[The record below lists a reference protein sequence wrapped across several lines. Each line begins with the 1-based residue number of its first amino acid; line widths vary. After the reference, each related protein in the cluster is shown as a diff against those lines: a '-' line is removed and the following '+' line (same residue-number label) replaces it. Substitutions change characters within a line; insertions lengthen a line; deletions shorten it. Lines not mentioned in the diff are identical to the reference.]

1 LIFLPN
7 QNGPDAQAQ
16 ERTPSS
22 GESGMSESVR
32 FEDKVVIVTGAG
44 GGLGRAHALLFA
56 RHGARVVV
64 NDLGGSAHGE
74 GANASAADRV
84 VAEIRESGGQA
95 VANHDS
101 VTDGDKI
108 VQNALDAFG
117 RIDVVVNNA
126 GILRDKSF
134 AKMEDADWDLVYRVH
149 VEGAYKVTRA
159 GWPHLR
165 EQNYGRVI
173 FTSSTSGIYGNFGQS
188 NYGMAK
194 LGLYGLTRTLALEGR
209 KNNIL
214 VNAIA
219 PTGGTRMT
227 EGLIPASVFELLKP
241 ELVSPLVVYL
251 GSEQCQD
258 SAGLYEVGGGWVGK
272 VRWER
277 SLGAGFDPRAGFTP
291 EDVAAQWSAIGD
303 FTDAAHP
310 ADNVEALKEMMANLQ
325 RFGS

>member
-1 LIFLPN
+1 MT
-7 QNGPDAQAQ
+7 DAI
-16 ERTPSS
+16 
-22 GESGMSESVR
+22 R

-56 RHGARVVV
+56 RHGAKVVV
-64 NDLGGSAHGE
+64 NDLGGSTQGD
-74 GANASAADRV
+74 GANSSAADRV
-84 VAEIRESGGQA
+84 VEEIRQAGGTA

-101 VTDGDKI
+101 VTDGDRI
-108 VQNALDAFG
+108 VQQALDSFG

-126 GILRDKSF
+126 GILRDKTF
-134 AKMEDADWDLVYRVH
+134 HKMEDADWDLVYRVH

-159 GWPHLR
+159 AWPHMR

-173 FTSSTSGIYGNFGQS
+173 FTASTSGIYGNFGQS

-209 KNNIL
+209 KNNVL

-227 EGLIPASVFELLKP
+227 EGLIPPQVFEQLKP

-251 GSEQCQD
+251 ASEQCQET
-258 SAGLYEVGGGWVGK
+258 SGLFEVGGGWMGK

-277 SLGAGFDPRAGFTP
+277 SLGVGFDPQAGFDA
-291 EDVAAQWSAIGD
+291 EDVAAQWQRICS
-303 FTDAAHP
+303 FENAAHP
-310 ADNVEALKEMMANLQ
+310 ADNMEALKEMMANLQ
-325 RFGS
+325 KYAG

>member
-1 LIFLPN
+1 
-7 QNGPDAQAQ
+7 
-16 ERTPSS
+16 
-22 GESGMSESVR
+22 MSESVR

-56 RHGARVVV
+56 RHGARVIV

-84 VAEIRESGGQA
+84 VAEIREAGGEA

-117 RIDVVVNNA
+117 RVDVVVNNA

-159 GWPHLR
+159 AWPHLR
-165 EQNYGRVI
+165 DQNYGRII
-173 FTSSTSGIYGNFGQS
+173 FTSSTSGIYGNFGQA

-194 LGLYGLTRTLALEGR
+194 LGLYGLTRTLAVEGR

-227 EGLIPASVFELLKP
+227 EGLIPASVFDLLKP

-258 SAGLYEVGGGWVGK
+258 SAGLYEVGGGWIGK

-277 SLGAGFDPRAGFTP
+277 SLGAGFNPHEGFSP
-291 EDVAAQWSAIGD
+291 EDVAAQWQTISD
-303 FTDAAHP
+303 FSDAVHP
-310 ADNVEALKEMMANLQ
+310 ADNIEALKEVMANLQ
-325 RFGS
+325 KFA

>member
-1 LIFLPN
+1 
-7 QNGPDAQAQ
+7 
-16 ERTPSS
+16 
-22 GESGMSESVR
+22 MSEPVR

-56 RHGARVVV
+56 KHGARVVV

-84 VAEIRESGGQA
+84 VAEIREAGGTA

-101 VTDGDKI
+101 VTDGAKI

-126 GILRDKSF
+126 GILRDKTF
-134 AKMEDADWDLVYRVH
+134 AKMEDPDWDQVYRVH
-149 VEGAYKVTRA
+149 VEGAYKVTHA
-159 GWPHLR
+159 AWPHMR

-227 EGLIPASVFELLKP
+227 EGLIPAGVFELLKP
-241 ELVSPLVVYL
+241 ELISPLVVFL
-251 GSEQCQD
+251 GSEQCQE
-258 SAGLYEVGGGWVGK
+258 SSGLFEVGGGWIGK
-272 VRWER
+272 TRWER
-277 SLGAGFDPRAGFTP
+277 SVGAGFDPRTGFSP
-291 EDVAAQWSAIGD
+291 EDVAASWQNICD
-303 FTDAAHP
+303 FEGAAHP
-310 ADNVEALKEMMANLQ
+310 KDTIEALQEMMKNLQ
-325 RFGS
+325 KYSA

>member
-1 LIFLPN
+1 
-7 QNGPDAQAQ
+7 
-16 ERTPSS
+16 
-22 GESGMSESVR
+22 MSESIR

-64 NDLGGSAHGE
+64 NDLGGSAQGE

-84 VAEIRESGGQA
+84 VAEIREAGGTA

-108 VQNALDAFG
+108 VQHALDAFG
-117 RIDVVVNNA
+117 RVDVVVNNA

-134 AKMEDADWDLVYRVH
+134 VKMDDADWDLVYRVH

-159 GWPHLR
+159 AWPHLR

-173 FTSSTSGIYGNFGQS
+173 FTASTSGIYGNFGQA

-194 LGLYGLTRTLALEGR
+194 LGLYGLTRTLAIEGR
-209 KNNIL
+209 KSNIL

-227 EGLIPASVFELLKP
+227 EGLIPPQVFEQLKP
-241 ELVSPLVVYL
+241 ELISPLVVFL
-251 GSEQCQD
+251 GSEQCNET
-258 SAGLYEVGGGWVGK
+258 AGLFEVGGGWMGK

-277 SLGAGFDPRAGFTP
+277 SLGVGFDPRAGIAV
-291 EDVAAQWSAIGD
+291 EDVAANWQQLCD
-303 FTDAAHP
+303 FEGAVHP
-310 ADNVEALKEMMANLQ
+310 RDTGEALREMMANLQ
-325 RFGS
+325 KYGV

>member
-1 LIFLPN
+1 MS
-7 QNGPDAQAQ
+7 
-16 ERTPSS
+16 PSI
-22 GESGMSESVR
+22 R

-56 RHGARVVV
+56 RHGAQVVV
-64 NDLGGSAHGE
+64 NDLGGSAQGE
-74 GANASAADRV
+74 GASASAADRV
-84 VAEIRESGGQA
+84 VAEIREAGGSA

-117 RIDVVVNNA
+117 RVDVLVNNA

-134 AKMEDADWDLVYRVH
+134 ARMEDADWDLVYRVH
-149 VEGAYKVTRA
+149 LEGAYKVTHA
-159 GWPHLR
+159 AWPHMR

-188 NYGMAK
+188 NYATAK
-194 LGLYGLTRTLALEGR
+194 LGLYGLTRTLAIEGR

-227 EGLIPASVFELLKP
+227 EGLIPPQVFELLKP
-241 ELVSPLVVYL
+241 ELISPLVVYL

-258 SAGLYEVGGGWVGK
+258 TSALFEVGGGWIGK

-277 SLGAGFDPRAGFTP
+277 SLGACFDPVAGFSP
-291 EDVAAQWSAIGD
+291 EDVATQWSRISD
-303 FTDAAHP
+303 FSDAVHP
-310 ADNVEALKEMMANLQ
+310 QDNVEALKEMMANLQ
-325 RFGS
+325 KFIR

>member
-1 LIFLPN
+1 
-7 QNGPDAQAQ
+7 
-16 ERTPSS
+16 
-22 GESGMSESVR
+22 MSESMD
-32 FEDKVVIVTGAG
+32 FEGKVVIVTGAG

-56 RHGARVVV
+56 RHGARVIV

-74 GANASAADRV
+74 GANASAADQV
-84 VAEIRESGGQA
+84 VAEVRDAGGEA

-108 VQNALDAFG
+108 VQNALDTYG
-117 RIDVVVNNA
+117 RVDVVVNNA

-159 GWPHLR
+159 AWPHLR
-165 EQNYGRVI
+165 EQNYGRII
-173 FTSSTSGIYGNFGQS
+173 FTSSTSGIYGNFGQA

-194 LGLYGLTRTLALEGR
+194 LGLYGLTRTLAIEGR

-227 EGLIPASVFELLKP
+227 EGLIPASVFDLLKP
-241 ELVSPLVVYL
+241 ELVSPLVVFL
-251 GSEQCQD
+251 GSEQCPD
-258 SAGLYEVGGGWVGK
+258 SGGLYEVGGGWMGK

-277 SLGAGFDPRAGFTP
+277 SLGAGFDPRAGFSP
-291 EDVAAQWSAIGD
+291 QDVAAQWASISD
-303 FTDAAHP
+303 FSNAVHP
-310 ADNVEALKEMMANLQ
+310 ADNAEALKEMMANLQ
-325 RFGS
+325 RIG

>member
-1 LIFLPN
+1 
-7 QNGPDAQAQ
+7 
-16 ERTPSS
+16 
-22 GESGMSESVR
+22 MSESVR

-56 RHGARVVV
+56 RHGARVIV

-84 VAEIRESGGQA
+84 VAEIREAGGEA

-117 RIDVVVNNA
+117 RVNVVVNNA

-159 GWPHLR
+159 AWPHLR
-165 EQNYGRVI
+165 DQNYGRII
-173 FTSSTSGIYGNFGQS
+173 FTSSTSGIYGNFGQA

-194 LGLYGLTRTLALEGR
+194 LGLYGLTRTLAVEGR

-227 EGLIPASVFELLKP
+227 EGLIPASVFDLLKP

-251 GSEQCQD
+251 GSQQCQD
-258 SAGLYEVGGGWVGK
+258 SAGLYEVGGGWIGK

-277 SLGAGFDPRAGFTP
+277 SLGAGFNPHAGFSP
-291 EDVAAQWSAIGD
+291 EDVAAQWQTISD
-303 FTDAAHP
+303 FSDAVHP

-325 RFGS
+325 KFA

>member
-1 LIFLPN
+1 
-7 QNGPDAQAQ
+7 
-16 ERTPSS
+16 
-22 GESGMSESVR
+22 MSEAIR
-32 FEDKVVIVTGAG
+32 FQDQVVIVTGAG

-56 RHGARVVV
+56 KHGAKVVV
-64 NDLGGSAHGE
+64 NDLGGSTHGE

-84 VAEIRESGGQA
+84 VEEIRAAGGTA

-108 VQNALDAFG
+108 VEHALDAFG

-126 GILRDKSF
+126 GILRDKTF
-134 AKMEDADWDLVYRVH
+134 HKMEQVDWDQVYQVH
-149 VEGAYKVTRA
+149 VEGAFKITRA
-159 GWPHLR
+159 AWPHMR
-165 EQNYGRVI
+165 EQGYGRVI

-194 LGLYGLTRTLALEGR
+194 LGLYGLTRTLAIEGR
-209 KNNIL
+209 KHNIL

-227 EGLIPASVFELLKP
+227 EGLIPPQVFEQLKP

-251 GSEQCQD
+251 ASNSCEET
-258 SAGLYEVGGGWVGK
+258 SGLFEVGGGWMGK

-277 SLGAGFDPRAGFTP
+277 SLGAGFDPRAGFSP
-291 EDVAAQWSAIGD
+291 EDVAAHWAQICD
-303 FTDAAHP
+303 FENAAHP

-325 RFGS
+325 KFAI

>member
-1 LIFLPN
+1 
-7 QNGPDAQAQ
+7 
-16 ERTPSS
+16 
-22 GESGMSESVR
+22 MSEAIR
-32 FEDKVVIVTGAG
+32 FQDQVVIVTGAG

-56 RHGARVVV
+56 KHGAKVVV
-64 NDLGGSAHGE
+64 NDLGGSTHGE
-74 GANASAADRV
+74 GANASAADKV
-84 VAEIRESGGQA
+84 VEEIRAAGGVA

-108 VQNALDAFG
+108 VAHALEAFG

-126 GILRDKSF
+126 GILRDKTF
-134 AKMEDADWDLVYRVH
+134 HKMEQVDWDQVYQVH
-149 VEGAYKVTRA
+149 VEGAYKITRA
-159 GWPHLR
+159 AWPHMR
-165 EQNYGRVI
+165 EQGYGRVI

-194 LGLYGLTRTLALEGR
+194 LGLYGLTRTLAIEGR

-227 EGLIPASVFELLKP
+227 EGLIPPQVFEQLKP

-251 GSEQCQD
+251 ASNSCEET
-258 SAGLYEVGGGWVGK
+258 SGLFEVGGGWIGK

-277 SLGAGFDPRAGFTP
+277 SLGAGFDPREGFSP
-291 EDVAAQWSAIGD
+291 EDVAAHWAQICD
-303 FTDAAHP
+303 FENAAHP

-325 RFGS
+325 KYAI

>member
-1 LIFLPN
+1 MLVLT
-7 QNGPDAQAQ
+7 PDGLKTQDRAGVII
-16 ERTPSS
+16 RGSD
-22 GESGMSESVR
+22 MSESMD
-32 FEDKVVIVTGAG
+32 FEGKVVIVTGAG

-56 RHGARVVV
+56 RHGARVIV

-74 GANASAADRV
+74 GASASAADRV
-84 VAEIRESGGQA
+84 VAQVRDAGGEA

-108 VQNALDAFG
+108 VQNALDTYG
-117 RIDVVVNNA
+117 RVDVVVNNA

-134 AKMEDADWDLVYRVH
+134 AKMEDTDWDLVYRVH

-159 GWPHLR
+159 AWPHLR

-173 FTSSTSGIYGNFGQS
+173 FTSSTSGIYGNFGQA

-194 LGLYGLTRTLALEGR
+194 LGLYGLTRTLAIEGR

-214 VNAIA
+214 INAIA

-227 EGLIPASVFELLKP
+227 EGLIPASVFDLLKP

-251 GSEQCQD
+251 GSEQCHD
-258 SAGLYEVGGGWVGK
+258 SGGLYEVGGGWMGK

-277 SLGAGFDPRAGFTP
+277 SLGAGFDPRAGFSP
-291 EDVAAQWSAIGD
+291 EDVAARWASISD
-303 FTDAAHP
+303 FSNAVHP
-310 ADNVEALKEMMANLQ
+310 ADTAEALKEMMANLQ
-325 RFGS
+325 GFG

>member
-1 LIFLPN
+1 
-7 QNGPDAQAQ
+7 
-16 ERTPSS
+16 
-22 GESGMSESVR
+22 MSESVR

-44 GGLGRAHALLFA
+44 GGIGRAHALAFA
-56 RHGARVVV
+56 KAGAKVVV
-64 NDLGGSAHGE
+64 NDLGGSTHGE

-84 VAEIRESGGQA
+84 VAEIREAGGTA

-126 GILRDKSF
+126 GILRDKTF
-134 AKMEDADWDLVYRVH
+134 HKMEDADWDLVYQVH
-149 VEGAYKVTRA
+149 VAGAYKVTRA
-159 GWPHLR
+159 AWPHMR

-194 LGLYGLTRTLALEGR
+194 LGLYGLTRTLAIEGR
-209 KNNIL
+209 KNNIF

-227 EGLIPASVFELLKP
+227 EGLIPQQVFDQLKP
-241 ELVSPLVVYL
+241 ELISPLVVYL
-251 GSEQCQD
+251 GSENCQD
-258 SAGLYEVGGGWVGK
+258 TAGLYEVGGGWIGK

-277 SLGAGFDPRAGFTP
+277 SNGAGFDPKAGFDAD
-291 EDVAAQWSAIGD
+291 DVAAAWKQIGD
-303 FTDAAHP
+303 FDGASHP
-310 ADNVEALKEMMANLQ
+310 EDSLQALQAMMANLQ
-325 RFGS
+325 KYTG

>member
-1 LIFLPN
+1 VTGTRLVDT
-7 QNGPDAQAQ
+7 G
-16 ERTPSS
+16 RTFCSYPGVS
-22 GESGMSESVR
+22 MSESVR

-74 GANASAADRV
+74 GASASAADRV
-84 VAEIRESGGQA
+84 VSEILEAGGIA

-101 VTDGDKI
+101 VTDGEKI

-117 RIDVVVNNA
+117 RVDVVVNNA
-126 GILRDKSF
+126 GILRDKTFS
-134 AKMEDADWDLVYRVH
+134 KMEDADWDLVYRVH

-159 GWPHLR
+159 AWPHLR

-227 EGLIPASVFELLKP
+227 EGLIPAEVFELLKP

-258 SAGLYEVGGGWVGK
+258 SAGLFEVGGGWIGK

-277 SLGAGFDPRAGFTP
+277 SLGAGFDPHAGFSP
-291 EDVAAQWSAIGD
+291 EDIAARWHTIND
-303 FTDAAHP
+303 FEGAAHP
-310 ADNVEALKEMMANLQ
+310 NDSIEALKEMMGHLQ
-325 RFGS
+325 QFKR

>member
-1 LIFLPN
+1 MT
-7 QNGPDAQAQ
+7 DAI
-16 ERTPSS
+16 
-22 GESGMSESVR
+22 R

-64 NDLGGSAHGE
+64 NDLGGSTQGE
-74 GANASAADRV
+74 GANSSAADRV
-84 VAEIRESGGQA
+84 VEEIRQAGGQA

-101 VTDGDKI
+101 VTDGDRI
-108 VQNALDAFG
+108 VQQALDTYG

-126 GILRDKSF
+126 GILRDKTF
-134 AKMEDADWDLVYRVH
+134 HKMDDADWDLVYRVH
-149 VEGAYKVTRA
+149 VEGSYKVTRA
-159 GWPHLR
+159 AWSHMR
-165 EQNYGRVI
+165 EQGYGRVI
-173 FTSSTSGIYGNFGQS
+173 FTASTSGIYGNFGQS

-209 KNNIL
+209 KNNVL

-227 EGLIPASVFELLKP
+227 EGLIPPQVFEQLKP

-258 SAGLYEVGGGWVGK
+258 TGGLFEVGGGWMGK

-277 SLGAGFDPRAGFTP
+277 SLGAGFDPKAGFDA
-291 EDVAAQWSAIGD
+291 EDVAAQWQQICN
-303 FTDAAHP
+303 FENAAHP
-310 ADNVEALKEMMANLQ
+310 ADNIEALKEMMANLQ
-325 RFGS
+325 KYAG

>member
-1 LIFLPN
+1 
-7 QNGPDAQAQ
+7 
-16 ERTPSS
+16 
-22 GESGMSESVR
+22 MSETIR
-32 FEDKVVIVTGAG
+32 FQDQVVIVTGAG

-56 RHGARVVV
+56 KHGAKVVV
-64 NDLGGSAHGE
+64 NDLGGSTHGE
-74 GANASAADRV
+74 GANASAADKV
-84 VAEIRESGGQA
+84 VEEIRAAGGTA

-108 VQNALDAFG
+108 VAHALEAFG

-134 AKMEDADWDLVYRVH
+134 HKMEQVDWDQVYQVH
-149 VEGAYKVTRA
+149 VEGAYKITRA
-159 GWPHLR
+159 AWPHMR
-165 EQNYGRVI
+165 EQGYGRVI

-194 LGLYGLTRTLALEGR
+194 LGLYGLTRTLAIEGR

-227 EGLIPASVFELLKP
+227 EGLIPPQVFEQLKP

-251 GSEQCQD
+251 ASD
-258 SAGLYEVGGGWVGK
+258 SCEETSGLFEVGGGWIGK

-277 SLGAGFDPRAGFTP
+277 SLGAGFDPRAGFSP
-291 EDVAAQWSAIGD
+291 EDVAAHWAQICD
-303 FTDAAHP
+303 FEGAAHP
-310 ADNVEALKEMMANLQ
+310 GDNVEALKEMMANLQ
-325 RFGS
+325 KYAI

>member
-1 LIFLPN
+1 MN
-7 QNGPDAQAQ
+7 Q
-16 ERTPSS
+16 
-22 GESGMSESVR
+22 SVR
-32 FEDKVVIVTGAG
+32 FEDKVVIITGAG

-56 RHGARVVV
+56 KQGAKVLV
-64 NDLGGSAHGE
+64 NDLGGSAQGE

-84 VAEIRESGGQA
+84 VAEIRDAGGTA

-101 VTDGDKI
+101 VTDGDKL
-108 VQNALDAFG
+108 VQHAMDTFG
-117 RIDVVVNNA
+117 RVDVVVNNA
-126 GILRDKSF
+126 GILRDKTF
-134 AKMEDADWDLVYRVH
+134 HKMEDADWDLVYRVH

-159 GWPHLR
+159 AWPHMR

-194 LGLYGLTRTLALEGR
+194 LGLYGLTRTLAIEGR
-209 KNNIL
+209 KNNIF

-227 EGLIPASVFELLKP
+227 EGLIPQQVFEQLKP

-251 GSEQCQD
+251 GSENCQD
-258 SAGLYEVGGGWVGK
+258 TAGLYEVGGGWIGK

-277 SLGAGFDPRAGFTP
+277 SNGAGFDPKVGFTAD
-291 EDVAAQWSAIGD
+291 DVAAHWQEIGD
-303 FTDAAHP
+303 FEGASHP
-310 ADNVEALKEMMANLQ
+310 EDSLQALQAMMANLQ
-325 RFGS
+325 KHAGK

>member
-1 LIFLPN
+1 MGDVVGFKD
-7 QNGPDAQAQ
+7 Q
-16 ERTPSS
+16 
-22 GESGMSESVR
+22 
-32 FEDKVVIVTGAG
+32 VVIVTGAG

-56 RHGARVVV
+56 KHGAKVVV
-64 NDLGGSAHGE
+64 NDLGGSTHGE
-74 GANASAADRV
+74 GANASAADKV
-84 VAEIRESGGQA
+84 VEEIRAAGGTA

-101 VTDGDKI
+101 VTEGEKI
-108 VQNALDAFG
+108 VQCALENFG

-126 GILRDKSF
+126 GILRDKTF
-134 AKMEDADWDLVYRVH
+134 HKMEDADWDLVYKVH

-159 GWPHLR
+159 AWPHMR
-165 EQNYGRVI
+165 EQGYGRVI
-173 FTSSTSGIYGNFGQS
+173 FTASTSGIYGNFGQS

-227 EGLIPASVFELLKP
+227 EGLIPPQVFEQLKP

-251 GSEQCQD
+251 ASSACEET
-258 SAGLYEVGGGWVGK
+258 AGLFEVGGGWMGK

-277 SLGAGFDPRAGFTP
+277 SLGVGFDPREGFSP
-291 EDVAAQWSAIGD
+291 EDVAANFSKICD
-303 FTDAAHP
+303 FEGAAHP
-310 ADNVEALKEMMANLQ
+310 KDNIEAMKEMMANLQ
-325 RFGS
+325 KFA

>member
-1 LIFLPN
+1 MS
-7 QNGPDAQAQ
+7 QAI
-16 ERTPSS
+16 
-22 GESGMSESVR
+22 R

-64 NDLGGSAHGE
+64 NDLGGSAQGE

-84 VAEIRESGGQA
+84 VAEIREAGGTA

-101 VTDGDKI
+101 VTDGDRI
-108 VQNALDAFG
+108 VENALDAFG
-117 RIDVVVNNA
+117 RVDVLVNNA
-126 GILRDKSF
+126 GILRDKTF

-159 GWPHLR
+159 AWPHLR

-194 LGLYGLTRTLALEGR
+194 LGIYGLTRTLALEGR
-209 KNNIL
+209 KHNIL

-227 EGLIPASVFELLKP
+227 EGLIPPEVFALLKP

-251 GSEQCQD
+251 GSEQCED
-258 SAGLYEVGGGWVGK
+258 SAGLFEVGGGWVGK

-277 SLGAGFDPRAGFTP
+277 SLGAGFDPRAGFSP
-291 EDVAAQWSAIGD
+291 EDVAAQWAVIND
-303 FTDAAHP
+303 FNEAVYP
-310 ADNVEALKEMMANLQ
+310 ADNVEALREMMANLQ
-325 RFGS
+325 KYK

>member
-1 LIFLPN
+1 MTDSI
-7 QNGPDAQAQ
+7 
-16 ERTPSS
+16 
-22 GESGMSESVR
+22 R

-56 RHGARVVV
+56 RHGAKVLV
-64 NDLGGSAHGE
+64 NDLGGSAQGE
-74 GANASAADRV
+74 GASSSAADLV
-84 VAEIRESGGQA
+84 VEQIRQAGGTA

-101 VTDGDKI
+101 VTEGEKI
-108 VQNALDAFG
+108 VQHALEAFG
-117 RIDVVVNNA
+117 RVDVVVNNA

-134 AKMEDADWDLVYRVH
+134 HKMEDADWDLVYRVH

-159 GWPHLR
+159 AWPHMR
-165 EQNYGRVI
+165 EHGYGRVI
-173 FTSSTSGIYGNFGQS
+173 FTASTSGIYGNFGQS

-227 EGLIPASVFELLKP
+227 EGLIPPQIFEQLKP

-251 GSEQCQD
+251 ASEQCQET
-258 SAGLYEVGGGWVGK
+258 SGLFEVGGGWMGK

-277 SLGAGFDPRAGFTP
+277 SLGMGFDPNAGFDA
-291 EDVAAQWSAIGD
+291 EDVAANWQQICN
-303 FTDAAHP
+303 FENAAHP
-310 ADNVEALKEMMANLQ
+310 ADNLEALREMMANLQ
-325 RFGS
+325 KHTG